1 MMRGAILLAMTAGPA
16 GAEALFAPPAGCEVF
31 ATVQAAD
38 CTVEQLM
45 RCEGQEGVTS
55 VTLFADGGDFVSVT
69 DAEGQWLMS
78 HDGLSGMTSTLVKPS
93 ADASLLSD
101 LLAAGRQGY
110 DFTMVDRN
118 GITTRYAG
126 KENLTGEE
134 VTIGGVRLLRTEN
147 RMDAFGDDGTRIW
160 GLVAQDYVSPDWRV
174 FLRGTSLRDMDA
186 EGEYR
191 ADATPVAI
199 ARPGEPGYLATVAP
213 DDCAH

>member
-1 MMRGAILLAMTAGPA
+1 MMRGAILLAMAAGPA
-16 GAEALFAPPAGCEVF
+16 GAEVLFAPPAGCEVF
-31 ATVQAAD
+31 ATLQAAD

-55 VTLFADGGDFVSVT
+55 VTLYADGGDFVSVT

-78 HDGLSGMTSTLVKPS
+78 HDGLSGMTSTLVEPQ

-101 LLAAGRQGY
+101 LLAAGRQSY

-118 GITTRYAG
+118 GVTTRYAG

-147 RMDAFGDDGTRIW
+147 RMEAFGDDGTRLW
-160 GLVAQDYVSPDWRV
+160 GAVAQDYVSPDWRV
-174 FLRGTSLRDMDA
+174 YLRGTALRDTDA
-186 EGEYR
+186 GGEYR
-191 ADATPVAI
+191 TDATPVAI
-199 ARPGEPGYLATVAP
+199 SRPGEPGYLATVAP
-213 DDCAH
+213 EECAQ